1 MYPIKNI
8 IRTVTRSSED
18 SLKIITFCESEEKY
32 VHALSKTPHQFYLW
46 NENIDSSWNTLVED
60 QPSNVFSLPSVS
72 ANIYDSYFDLV
83 ICHNRIEQ
91 YNIASAISHAL
102 HIPLIIV
109 DHCGEKTLKPS
120 PIFSNV
126 TTEDINKL
134 YTHDFIINVCT
145 HDKLVSEWPHPSKGS
160 VAINN
165 GVDLD
170 KYRPLNIDKEFSII
184 LDNYIPQPVAQFLNP
199 LNKYRI
205 ISTDI
210 EDRDEIYNRGN
221 VFINTWKDVNIKL
234 LEAMAC
240 GTVPICIESPEIKN
254 FIQNEKTGFIVK
266 DVQHM
271 TSVIDKIQNNEIN
284 TEEISK
290 NAREYVAKHHD
301 IKTFVHKWQ
310 QVFQLVHNS
319 FYHRGI
325 K

>member
-1 MYPIKNI
+1 M
-8 IRTVTRSSED
+8 
-18 SLKIITFCESEEKY
+18 
-32 VHALSKTPHQFYLW
+32 
-46 NENIDSSWNTLVED
+46 
-60 QPSNVFSLPSVS
+60 
-72 ANIYDSYFDLV
+72 
-83 ICHNRIEQ
+83 
-91 YNIASAISHAL
+91 
-102 HIPLIIV
+102 
-109 DHCGEKTLKPS
+109 
-120 PIFSNV
+120 
-126 TTEDINKL
+126 
-134 YTHDFIINVCT
+134 
-145 HDKLVSEWPHPSKGS
+145 
-160 VAINN
+160 
-165 GVDLD
+165 
-170 KYRPLNIDKEFSII
+170 
-184 LDNYIPQPVAQFLNP
+184 
-199 LNKYRI
+199 
-205 ISTDI
+205 
-210 EDRDEIYNRGN
+210 
-221 VFINTWKDVNIKL
+221 FINTWKDVNIKL